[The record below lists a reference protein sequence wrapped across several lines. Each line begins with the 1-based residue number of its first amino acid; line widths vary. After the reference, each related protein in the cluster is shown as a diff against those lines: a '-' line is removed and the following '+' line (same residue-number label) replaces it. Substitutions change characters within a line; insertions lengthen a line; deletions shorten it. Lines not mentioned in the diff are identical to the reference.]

1 MMAASAGMN
10 VNPTQMR
17 LHARKLETVANE
29 LRSSQAEV
37 HGDVASITQGFS
49 GTVASGALSELLDH
63 WERQTATGYKDL
75 MGASGNLEANATGFE
90 NQEDRNTRRFESG
103 GGQ

>member
-1 MMAASAGMN
+1 MAASAGMN
-10 VNPTQMR
+10 VNPAQMR

-37 HGDVASITQGFS
+37 HGDVASIAQGFS

-63 WERQTATGYKDL
+63 WERQTATGHKDL
-75 MGASGNLEANATGFE
+75 MGASGNLEANAASFE